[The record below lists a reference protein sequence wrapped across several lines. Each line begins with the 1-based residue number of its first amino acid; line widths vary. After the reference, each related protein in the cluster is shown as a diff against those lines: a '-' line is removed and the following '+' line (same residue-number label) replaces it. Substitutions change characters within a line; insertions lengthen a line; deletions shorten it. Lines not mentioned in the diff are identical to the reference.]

1 MPVDHDAIF
10 KELITNFFKEFMEL
24 FFPQAHALIDYSD
37 LTFLTQEIITDIT
50 AGEKHYV
57 DILARVKIKG
67 EEGYVLIHVEP
78 QAYKEPDF
86 ARRMFIYF
94 SRLYEKHQKKILP
107 IAVFSYDSKT
117 EEPDKHEVAFSFLKV
132 LEFKFYKVQL
142 KKLSWREYLKSDNP
156 VAAALLSNMDYSPK
170 ERRRLKVE
178 FTRMVTRMQL
188 DPAKLG
194 LITAIF
200 DTYLGLSPE
209 EEREVEE
216 MLHKELSPE
225 EVKKVMELRTSW
237 HIKGW
242 QEGLEQG
249 RKVGLEEGRR
259 EILLRQLKKRLG
271 FISPEVEEKIKAL
284 TLKELDELAEKI
296 FEVSDERDVRALLG
310 IAH

>member
-1 MPVDHDAIF
+1 MPIDHDAIF

-242 QEGLEQG
+242 QEGWQT
-249 RKVGLEEGRR
+249 GLEEGRR